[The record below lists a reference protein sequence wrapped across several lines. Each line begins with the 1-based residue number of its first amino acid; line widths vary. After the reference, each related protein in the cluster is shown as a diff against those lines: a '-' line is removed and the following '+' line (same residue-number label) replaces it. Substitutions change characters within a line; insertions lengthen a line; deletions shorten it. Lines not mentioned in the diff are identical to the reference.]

1 MSLHLMCGTLL
12 SDHDSALPNAGI
24 KLLDLPQEVLHAIF
38 SHFKAHEWA
47 QGPAQSCRLLSGMDL
62 PRVALHLPVRHQ
74 LRICMHVCM
83 PLFKVPK
90 LPVRTLSLCRA
101 SIDSGL
107 TGTLCAQIKRSLH
120 GITRCLAGLTWA
132 AKRMGPS
139 THWLDVCLSPCES
152 KADEELIAAFGSV
165 QHRGQVLCLQ
175 ADLSTAFSSDG
186 FAREFLVWLLKSV
199 PNLVALNLG
208 STLCPPPNTFSFTSL
223 RHLQLM
229 GDRLQCTFQPAQ
241 QLPVLQTLCISGLV
255 SELHEV
261 NLLGC
266 RQLSKLAM
274 DACSTQRLLLEP
286 ACHFSAD
293 LLEYSRVEERVWRAP
308 FEVFQG
314 SVCELNLC
322 CREGC
327 MNSIYLNSDGKGVF
341 TGLPRLAVLKV
352 AWPEEL
358 DVSDAPHKT
367 RFVHGA
373 EGLLTNCLA
382 SDGPPV
388 LGLRVIII
396 TAFAMQA
403 RIPGNL
409 PNLEQLVIFSEG
421 HAELSFEDPVGTI
434 LGLKSFYAFG
444 QPLEP
449 NGMDL
454 VRMMNALATR
464 SKDRALGA
472 AVAQTAGKGF
482 DGGSSCVYLRPAA
495 ADALPMQRLHNLV
508 AALAQGCRCGACFDC
523 LSKAGRLD
531 F

>member
-1 MSLHLMCGTLL
+1 
-12 SDHDSALPNAGI
+12 
-24 KLLDLPQEVLHAIF
+24 
-38 SHFKAHEWA
+38 
-47 QGPAQSCRLLSGMDL
+47 
-62 PRVALHLPVRHQ
+62 
-74 LRICMHVCM
+74 M
-83 PLFKVPK
+83 PLFEVPK
-90 LPVRTLSLCRA
+90 LPVRTLSLCKGPFN
-101 SIDSGL
+101 SEL
-107 TGTLCAQIKRSLH
+107 TGTLCAQIKKSLY
-120 GITRCLAGLTWA
+120 GITRCLAGLRWA

-139 THWLDVCLSPCES
+139 TYWLDVCLSPCES
-152 KADEELIAAFGSV
+152 KADEELIAAFGTV
-165 QHRGQVLCLQ
+165 QHLGQVLCLQ
-175 ADLSTAFSSDG
+175 ADLISAFSCG
-186 FAREFLVWLLKSV
+186 KFAQNFLVWLLKSV
-199 PNLVALNLG
+199 PNLVALNMG
-208 STLCPPPNTFSFTSL
+208 STLCPLPDTFSFTSL

-229 GDRLQCTFQPAQ
+229 GERLQCTFQPAQ
-241 QLPVLQTLCISGLV
+241 QLPVLQTLCISGVV
-255 SELHEV
+255 SELPEV

-266 RQLSKLAM
+266 RHLSKLAM
-274 DACSTQRLLLEP
+274 DACSTERLLLEP
-286 ACHFSAD
+286 AAACHFSAD

-308 FEVFQG
+308 FEVFQR

-352 AWPEEL
+352 AWPQEL
-358 DVSDAPHKT
+358 DASDEPDRT
-367 RFVHGA
+367 SFVHGA

-388 LGLRVIII
+388 LSLRVIII

-409 PNLEQLVIFSEG
+409 PNLEQLVIFSKG
-421 HAELSFEDPVGTI
+421 HAELSFEDPVGTM
-434 LGLKSFYAFG
+434 LGLKRFYAFG

-464 SKDRALGA
+464 SKGRALGA
-472 AVAQTAGKGF
+472 AVAQTAGKAF

-495 ADALPMQRLHNLV
+495 ADALPMQRLHDLV

>member
-1 MSLHLMCGTLL
+1 M
-12 SDHDSALPNAGI
+12 
-24 KLLDLPQEVLHAIF
+24 HAC
-38 SHFKAHEWA
+38 K
-47 QGPAQSCRLLSGMDL
+47 
-62 PRVALHLPVRHQ
+62 
-74 LRICMHVCM
+74 

-90 LPVRTLSLCRA
+90 LPVRTLYCKGSFG
-101 SIDSGL
+101 SGL
-107 TGTLCAQIKRSLH
+107 TGTLCAQIKKCLY
-120 GITRCLAGLTWA
+120 GNTRCLAGLRWA

-139 THWLDVCLSPCES
+139 THRLDVCLLPYES

-165 QHRGQVLCLQ
+165 QHLGQVLCLQ
-175 ADLSTAFSSDG
+175 ADLSSCDG
-186 FAREFLVWLLKSV
+186 NFAQNFLVWLLKSV
-199 PNLVALNLG
+199 PNLVALNMG
-208 STLCPPPNTFSFTSL
+208 STLCPPSNTFSFTSL

-274 DACSTQRLLLEP
+274 DACSTERLLLEP
-286 ACHFSAD
+286 AAACHFSAD

-308 FEVFQG
+308 FEVFQR

-322 CREGC
+322 CSEGC

-341 TGLPRLAVLKV
+341 TGLPRLTVLKV

-358 DVSDAPHKT
+358 DESDEPHKT
-367 RFVHGA
+367 WFVRGA

-388 LGLRVIII
+388 LSLRVIII

-434 LGLKSFYAFG
+434 LALKRFYAFG

-454 VRMMNALATR
+454 VRMMSALASTG
-464 SKDRALGA
+464 RALGA
-472 AVAQTAGKGF
+472 AVAQTAGMGF

-495 ADALPMQRLHNLV
+495 AEALPMQRLYDLV
-508 AALAQGCRCGACFDC
+508 AGLAQGCRCGACFDC